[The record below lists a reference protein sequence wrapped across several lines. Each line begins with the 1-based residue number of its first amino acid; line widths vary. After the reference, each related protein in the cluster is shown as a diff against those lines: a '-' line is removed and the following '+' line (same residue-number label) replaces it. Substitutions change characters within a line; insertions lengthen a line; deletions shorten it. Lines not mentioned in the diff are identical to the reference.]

1 MNKKRIVIVLIF
13 LTVIITVLYY
23 FASQK
28 PVTNPDGGKIGIV
41 VSVGPEEEFVQ
52 AIGGDKVDV
61 TLMVP
66 PGADPHTYEP
76 LPNQLNHVSNAK
88 IYVMVGTPIEFEL
101 NYMDKMRDMN
111 PNMLVVNSSQGITLI
126 PNTAENENSS
136 DPHVW
141 VSPKN
146 AKIMVENIY
155 QSLIKVDPNNT
166 EYYTKNRNTY
176 LQQLDELDNN
186 ITKSL
191 NGKENT
197 NIIVYHPAWAY
208 FCQDYHLNQITI
220 ESGGKEPTSRE
231 IANVIDIA
239 KKDNIKVI
247 FVEPQYSPKSAE
259 VIASEIN
266 GKVLKVDD
274 LAPDYIKNLNN
285 VAETFSSV
293 LISNF

>member
-1 MNKKRIVIVLIF
+1 
-13 LTVIITVLYY
+13 
-23 FASQK
+23 
-28 PVTNPDGGKIGIV
+28 
-41 VSVGPEEEFVQ
+41 
-52 AIGGDKVDV
+52 
-61 TLMVP
+61 
-66 PGADPHTYEP
+66 
-76 LPNQLNHVSNAK
+76 
-88 IYVMVGTPIEFEL
+88 
-101 NYMDKMRDMN
+101 
-111 PNMLVVNSSQGITLI
+111 MLVVNSSQGITLI

>member
-1 MNKKRIVIVLIF
+1 MNRKRIVVVLVF
-13 LTVIITVLYY
+13 LTIAIAFLYY

-28 PVTNPDGGKIGIV
+28 PVINTEEGKIGVI
-41 VSVGPEEEFVQ
+41 VSVGPEVEFVQ
-52 AIGGDKVDV
+52 AVGGDKVDV
-61 TLMVP
+61 TLIVP

-88 IYVMVGTPIEFEL
+88 IYFMVGTPIEFEL
-101 NYMDKMRDMN
+101 NYMDKMRNMN
-111 PNMLVVNSSQGITLI
+111 HEMLVINSSEGIVLI
-126 PNTAENENSS
+126 PNTAEHENNS

-146 AKIMVENIY
+146 AAIMVENIY
-155 QSLIKVDPNNT
+155 QGLVKIDPNNT
-166 EYYTKNRNTY
+166 EYYTKNRDTY
-176 LQQLDELDNN
+176 LQKLDELDNN

-191 NGKENT
+191 AGKENSQ
-197 NIIVYHPAWAY
+197 IIVYHPAWAY
-208 FCQDYHLNQITI
+208 FCREYNLTQIPI
-220 ESGGKEPTSRE
+220 EYGGKEPTSQE
-231 IANVIDIA
+231 IASVINLA

-285 VAETFSSV
+285 VAETFSQV
-293 LISNF
+293 

>member
-1 MNKKRIVIVLIF
+1 MNKKRIVIVLVF
-13 LTVIITVLYY
+13 LTVAIAVLYY
-23 FASQK
+23 FASQN
-28 PVTNPDGGKIGIV
+28 PLTNPDGGKIGVV

-88 IYVMVGTPIEFEL
+88 IYAMVGTPIEFEL
-101 NYMDKMRDMN
+101 NYMDKMRNMN
-111 PNMLVVNSSQGITLI
+111 PDMLVVNSSQGIMLI

-191 NGKENT
+191 NGKVNT

-208 FCQDYHLNQITI
+208 FCQDYHLNQIAI
-220 ESGGKEPTSRE
+220 ESGGKEPTSQE

>member
-1 MNKKRIVIVLIF
+1 MNRKRIVVVLVF
-13 LTVIITVLYY
+13 LTIAIAFLYY

-28 PVTNPDGGKIGIV
+28 PVINTEEGKIGVI
-41 VSVGPEEEFVQ
+41 VSVGPEVEFVQ
-52 AIGGDKVDV
+52 AVGGDKVDV

-88 IYVMVGTPIEFEL
+88 IYFMVGTPIEFEL
-101 NYMDKMRDMN
+101 NYMDKMRNMN
-111 PNMLVVNSSQGITLI
+111 HEMLVINSSEGIVLI
-126 PNTAENENSS
+126 PNTAEHENNS

-146 AKIMVENIY
+146 AAIMVENIY
-155 QSLIKVDPNNT
+155 QGLVKIDPNNT
-166 EYYTKNRNTY
+166 EYYTKNRDTY
-176 LQQLDELDNN
+176 LQKLDELDNN

-191 NGKENT
+191 AGKENSQ
-197 NIIVYHPAWAY
+197 IIVYHPAWAY
-208 FCQDYHLNQITI
+208 FCREYNLTQIPI
-220 ESGGKEPTSRE
+220 EYGGKEPTSQE
-231 IANVIDIA
+231 IASVINLA

-285 VAETFSSV
+285 VAETFSQV
-293 LISNF
+293 

>member
-1 MNKKRIVIVLIF
+1 MNRKRILVVLIF
-13 LTVIITVLYY
+13 LTVAIALLYHY
-23 FASQK
+23 ASLK
-28 PVTNPDGGKIGIV
+28 PVINADESKIGVI
-41 VSVGPEEEFVQ
+41 VSVGPQLEFVQ

-76 LPNQLNHVSNAK
+76 LPNQLSQVSNAK
-88 IYVMVGTPIEFEL
+88 IFVMVGTPIEFEL
-101 NYMDKMRDMN
+101 NYMDKMRNMN
-111 PNMLVVNSSQGITLI
+111 PDMLIVNSSEGIVLI
-126 PNTAENENSS
+126 PNTAEHENNS

-155 QSLIKVDPNNT
+155 QSLVKADPNNT

-176 LQQLDELDNN
+176 LKELDELDNN

-191 NGKENT
+191 AGKENSQ
-197 NIIVYHPAWAY
+197 IIVYHPAWAY
-208 FCQDYHLNQITI
+208 FCRDYNLKQIPI
-220 ESGGKEPTSRE
+220 EYGGKEPTSQE
-231 IANVIDIA
+231 IVYVINLA
-239 KKDNIKVI
+239 KKNNIKVI
-247 FVEPQYSPKSAE
+247 FIEPQYSPKSAE

-274 LAPDYIKNLNN
+274 MAPDYIKNLNK
-285 VAETFSSV
+285 VAETFSTA
-293 LISNF
+293 